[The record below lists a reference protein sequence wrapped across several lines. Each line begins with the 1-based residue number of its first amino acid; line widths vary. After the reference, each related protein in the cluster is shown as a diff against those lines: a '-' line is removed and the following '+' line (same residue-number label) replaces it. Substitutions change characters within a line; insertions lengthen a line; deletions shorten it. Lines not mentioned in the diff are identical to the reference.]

1 MRAILRVALAAA
13 LMLTDATQSFSA
25 MAASLEDN
33 ALGAYQARMKKTL
46 DRDEATWKRLSSSI
60 CTGCGSAPKPLIIAP
75 ATITTMVPSG
85 AEPSAAKAKEPE
97 VAQAATP
104 PRSRSAL
111 QQRSRPRYASARRQV
126 RSHTRL
132 TSRARRHARY
142 ALLRRMREE
151 RRIARS
157 AARYASRMPRITRS
171 HRRTRLV
178 AAAGNRL
185 VSLESHWVSPRD
197 RGYPLPRRSRQ
208 RLALCAY
215 DRGFFSVVGLWPNV
229 CVTGL

>member
-1 MRAILRVALAAA
+1 MRAILRIALSAA

-25 MAASLEDN
+25 MAASPEDK
-33 ALGAYQARMKKTL
+33 ALGEHQVRMEKTL

-60 CTGCGSAPKPLIIAP
+60 CTGCGPAPKPLIIAP
-75 ATITTMVPSG
+75 PAFGPLVPSS
-85 AEPSAAKAKEPE
+85 AEPAAARAKEPE

-104 PRSRSAL
+104 PRPRSAL

-126 RSHTRL
+126 RSHTQL

-151 RRIARS
+151 RRIARP
-157 AARYASRMPRITRS
+157 AARYASRLPRIARG
-171 HRRTRLV
+171 HRRPRLV

>member
-13 LMLTDATQSFSA
+13 LILTDATQSFSA
-25 MAASLEDN
+25 LAASLDDN
-33 ALGAYQARMKKTL
+33 ALGAYQARMKRTL
-46 DRDEATWKRLSSSI
+46 DRDEATWKRLSNSI

-75 ATITTMVPSG
+75 PAFAAAASPGTETPAGKVREPAI
-85 AEPSAAKAKEPE
+85 AE
-97 VAQAATP
+97 AATQ

-111 QQRSRPRYASARRQV
+111 QQRSRARYASARRQV

-142 ALLRRMREE
+142 ALLRRVRDE

-157 AARYASRMPRITRS
+157 AAQYASRLPRITRS

-178 AAAGNRL
+178 AATGNPL
-185 VSLESHWVSPRD
+185 SLLQSNWVSPRD

-229 CVTGL
+229 CVAGL